1 MQTWHC
7 IVIIALTL
15 GAFLYVTYL
24 DNIENE
30 AKFTLEQLNEIASG
44 KISSE
49 SESISKEI
57 DSDPSSQSHL
67 SQKILWLDSNDPR
80 ENILDLHRSAL
91 EGDAFIKILLK
102 ELDKVPTIKKDIFNP
117 FTSELHAIEEKTI
130 LGSLVSCIPIS
141 GKIKIICRGHSQRT
155 SELLA
160 ELILRIYPKSL
171 AFEQEDSPLLPELEL
186 FLSKISNL
194 QKNANQLKI
203 TIHEKLADDP
213 ADSIVVIATKS
224 EILQIDHEMSALKN
238 HLKEIDSI
246 YRNKLHPLKLVEV
259 EPISAYGQVKE
270 LSDLLA
276 QLKSLSN
283 ASDLNDFTRK
293 EVKRKIQETSLNLE
307 NEVVKA
313 IDDLKSNVGLLID
326 RKKEL
331 QKSAVDSIEA
341 SRLSVSRD
349 PAVAKLED
357 IRKKLAVLKSDFDQQ
372 KLEWITA
379 KKSFSLILKPD

>member
-1 MQTWHC
+1 
-7 IVIIALTL
+7 
-15 GAFLYVTYL
+15 
-24 DNIENE
+24 
-30 AKFTLEQLNEIASG
+30 
-44 KISSE
+44 
-49 SESISKEI
+49 
-57 DSDPSSQSHL
+57 
-67 SQKILWLDSNDPR
+67 
-80 ENILDLHRSAL
+80 
-91 EGDAFIKILLK
+91 
-102 ELDKVPTIKKDIFNP
+102 
-117 FTSELHAIEEKTI
+117 
-130 LGSLVSCIPIS
+130 
-141 GKIKIICRGHSQRT
+141 
-155 SELLA
+155 
-160 ELILRIYPKSL
+160 
-171 AFEQEDSPLLPELEL
+171 
-186 FLSKISNL
+186 
-194 QKNANQLKI
+194 
-203 TIHEKLADDP
+203 
-213 ADSIVVIATKS
+213 
-224 EILQIDHEMSALKN
+224 MSALKN

-349 PAVAKLED
+349 PAVAQLED